1 MGEYLGVLLLL
12 HGPWLVAGATIITN
26 SVILGRALS
35 RRKASAAAI
44 ADRRATVA
52 DAAR

>member
-1 MGEYLGVLLLL
+1 MGEYLGVLL
-12 HGPWLVAGATIITN
+12 
-26 SVILGRALS
+26 RALS